1 MRSTHDIILLL
12 VRRVVVVILESTP
25 LQLEHQRA
33 TFQHVEGNEVA
44 KECKAMQTSLQ
55 QNIHEM
61 ANERIQ
67 YCKC

>member
-1 MRSTHDIILLL
+1 MGGSCIILE
-12 VRRVVVVILESTP
+12 RT
-25 LQLEHQRA
+25 LQYEHQQA